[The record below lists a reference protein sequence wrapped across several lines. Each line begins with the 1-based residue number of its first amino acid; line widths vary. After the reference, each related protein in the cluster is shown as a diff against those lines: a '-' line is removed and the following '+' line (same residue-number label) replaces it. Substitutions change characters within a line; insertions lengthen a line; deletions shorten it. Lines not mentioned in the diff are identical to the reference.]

1 MKKSLAIL
9 LPYKERYTL
18 NDAAAAS
25 IWVKDYL
32 KKSKLS
38 KQTLVFGN
46 LPENKKP
53 LSKNFI
59 NISLSNIR
67 FKKNYFYS
75 KKFYDTFKKYKFE
88 VIEIH
93 NRPESLIFL
102 LKKNLNCKFIFVY
115 HNNPQDLRFS
125 KTVKERLFIAN
136 NCDQIFFVSKWV
148 MRKFFVGLPFDYK
161 NNCEILYPAINEI

>member
-1 MKKSLAIL
+1 MKKNLAIL

-32 KKSKLS
+32 KQSKLS

-59 NISLSNIR
+59 NINIC
-67 FKKNYFYS
+67 Y
-75 KKFYDTFKKYKFE
+75 
-88 VIEIH
+88 
-93 NRPESLIFL
+93 
-102 LKKNLNCKFIFVY
+102 VY
-115 HNNPQDLRFS
+115 GMGINQ
-125 KTVKERLFIAN
+125 
-136 NCDQIFFVSKWV
+136 
-148 MRKFFVGLPFDYK
+148 
-161 NNCEILYPAINEI
+161 ILYE

>member
-32 KKSKLS
+32 KKSKLG

-67 FKKNYFYS
+67 FKKN
-75 KKFYDTFKKYKFE
+75 
-88 VIEIH
+88 
-93 NRPESLIFL
+93 LFL
-102 LKKNLNCKFIFVY
+102 FQK
-115 HNNPQDLRFS
+115 
-125 KTVKERLFIAN
+125 
-136 NCDQIFFVSKWV
+136 
-148 MRKFFVGLPFDYK
+148 
-161 NNCEILYPAINEI
+161 IL